1 MVIIL
6 LLLFI
11 VIAVILLEVIVVRIV
26 ATLPKREVYIV
37 NRLIT
42 NLLYSIR
49 IENIAALSGNKDQ

>member
-37 NRLIT
+37 NQLIT
-42 NLLYSIR
+42 KFTVQYRNY
-49 IENIAALSGNKDQ
+49 